1 MKKGEET
8 RQRMI
13 SVMAAAAEE
22 KGVSATGVNEVLER
36 SGAPRG
42 SLYFHFPGGKTEL
55 VEAAL
60 RQSAGQ
66 LDELMAGSLGGSPA
80 DTVTRFLEALAD
92 RQVAS
97 DFTKG
102 CPIATVA
109 LETAGTAPL
118 GEVCAEIYTGWE
130 ASLADLLGDTALAA
144 EVFALIEGALLVG
157 RVRRSREP
165 IDAAVR
171 AVRKLLARSPQSTP
185 ESLAR
190 SPRSDPTTLENS

>member
-8 RQRMI
+8 RLRMI
-13 SVMAAAAEE
+13 TVMAAAVEE
-22 KGVSATGVNEVLER
+22 KGVAATGVTEVLER

-42 SLYFHFPGGKTEL
+42 SLYFHFPGGKDEL

-60 RQSAGQ
+60 RQSAGT
-66 LDELMAGSLGGSPA
+66 LDDLMAGSLGGSPA
-80 DTVTRFLEALAD
+80 DVIARILEALAD
-92 RQVAS
+92 RQAAS

-109 LETAGTAPL
+109 LETAGTDPL
-118 GEVCAEIYTGWE
+118 GGVCAEIYADWE
-130 ASLADLLGDTALAA
+130 ASLADLLGDAALAT

-171 AVRKLLARSPQSTP
+171 AVRKLLARS
-185 ESLAR
+185 L
-190 SPRSDPTTLENS
+190 RSDPNTLEAS

>member
-8 RQRMI
+8 RLRMI
-13 SVMAAAAEE
+13 TVMATAVEE
-22 KGVSATGVNEVLER
+22 KGVAATGVTEVLER

-42 SLYFHFPGGKTEL
+42 SLYFHFPGGKDEL
-55 VEAAL
+55 VAAAL
-60 RQSAGQ
+60 RQSADT
-66 LDELMAGSLGGSPA
+66 LDALMAASLGGPPA
-80 DTVTRFLEALAD
+80 DVIARLLEALAD
-92 RQVAS
+92 RQVDS

-109 LETAGTAPL
+109 LETAGTDPL
-118 GEVCAEIYTGWE
+118 GGVCAEIYARWE
-130 ASLADLLGDTALAA
+130 AALADLIGDAALAT

-171 AVRKLLARSPQSTP
+171 AVRKLLETS
-185 ESLAR
+185 
-190 SPRSDPTTLENS
+190 